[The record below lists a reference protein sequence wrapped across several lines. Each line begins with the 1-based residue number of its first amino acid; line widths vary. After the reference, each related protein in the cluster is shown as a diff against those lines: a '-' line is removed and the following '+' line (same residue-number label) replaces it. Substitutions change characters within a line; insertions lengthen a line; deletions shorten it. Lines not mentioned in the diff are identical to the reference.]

1 MSESIKATR
10 ATVAIG
16 GLTVDAFMLPDG
28 SYRMSQTQAA
38 DLVGLS
44 ERNARE
50 FLDSKTFKG
59 LLGDGYTPAIF
70 DIDSEQSRG
79 QSRFRG
85 LPLEVVVIYWVYQC
99 YRGNKQAF
107 SLLIAL
113 ATESLERRFDNAFGV
128 VRTEQDRNDATTAR
142 IKALESDLANLGEGF
157 AIDDDIR
164 RELNDLKTWLRDH
177 GINPYGLPSSNRTEG
192 DK

>member
-16 GLTVDAFMLPDG
+16 ALTIDAFMLPDG

-50 FLDSKTFKG
+50 FLDSKTFERLAG
-59 LLGDGYTPAIF
+59 EGYTPAIF

-128 VRTEQDRNDATTAR
+128 VRTEQEQNDTTTKR
-142 IKALESDLANLGEGF
+142 IKALEKALSNLGEGL

-164 RELNDLKTWLRDH
+164 RELNELKTWLRDH
-177 GINPYGLPSSNRTEG
+177 AIDPYELPNSDR
-192 DK
+192 K